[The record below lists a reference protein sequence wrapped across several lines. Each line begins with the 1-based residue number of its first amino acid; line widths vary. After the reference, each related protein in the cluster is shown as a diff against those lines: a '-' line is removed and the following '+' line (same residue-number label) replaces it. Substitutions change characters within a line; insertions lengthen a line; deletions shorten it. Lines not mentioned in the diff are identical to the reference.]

1 MSENTQTGFD
11 ITQTMD
17 TLFYER
23 YQDLKSYYCREDFV
37 AALNAYDGATPDS
50 KKFKRKELEFLC
62 KARGINVKDLIS
74 DRTNVLARIPTRNQ
88 LQKNLL
94 KGFYDMCQSAPTPAA
109 YMERTVRRL
118 APQYARDTVRA
129 AILKKFVAGSDE
141 DFKTFDMKGIYAW
154 AKRHFSEDE
163 AAEFESADADK
174 KKRLVISKI
183 DDSVFDADVK
193 LTNAEILTLIS
204 RKVGDYIKDIDS
216 FEGII
221 LSVSTRKHLAELLNE
236 YDISTNALSD
246 TALISALVEAVNSGK
261 IPSETI
267 ESKSS
272 LVSSIEKDFRKQLS
286 TTVKI
291 SSTGEEISCRD
302 YYKDA
307 KKYALR
313 AKKKAANTTGIDAN
327 LLELCN
333 DLSLGRLRR
342 SRETKRDIYLFAICF
357 GMKVLIRG
365 RADAYDEARNM
376 EKNLL
381 EEYYNDNLLR
391 YISEE
396 TESPGREFDKEPTGE
411 GINYKN
417 FAEAIYIYFLMR
429 DDLGLTPGQK
439 IDEAEKII
447 RECMNRADEND
458 VSARK
463 KGTHTEEY
471 INDIVILL
479 SKDREEIADYVLK
492 KYQVAGPRNTDDHIA
507 PTGIAAEENTASDR
521 IDDIMYDI
529 GVNYDDVEVFEVN
542 HRSDMEGEVNADINF
557 RTNFKFDWKIR
568 ELLEQEYG
576 GDARF
581 MRILSELDTRV
592 HIVKGRFNRN
602 SRRIMLTLLNALSIN
617 SAPCSADRLTGYLND
632 KGVAFADRQLSESM
646 KTLKSIGYDIRRGG
660 GANNDGYY
668 LAERENLDEDLKA
681 LLKRVSDRYF
691 RADDDTDYMLS
702 ETLAKRLGVDRKI
715 SRCNMIALHL
725 SYYIS
730 TLGDLLPDYSKGEG
744 REIEGELSTFP
755 EVFDDYANGVDG
767 INDYLEEARYQP
779 ISAQNVFD
787 MYVITALYFYLIE
800 NNGYMEEVAWKKQ
813 EEII

>member
-1 MSENTQTGFD
+1 MQKNTQTGFD
-11 ITQTMD
+11 ITQKMD

-37 AALNAYDGATPDS
+37 AALNAYDRATPDS
-50 KKFKRKELEFLC
+50 KKFKKKELEFLC
-62 KARGINVKDLIS
+62 KARGISVKELIR
-74 DRTNVLARIPTRNQ
+74 DRDAVLTWIPTRNQ

-94 KGFYDMCQSAPTPAA
+94 KGFYDMCKSAPTPAA

-118 APQYARDTVRA
+118 APQYAKDTVRV

-154 AKRHFSEDE
+154 AMRQFTEEE
-163 AAEFESADADK
+163 AEEFGSADADK
-174 KKRLVISKI
+174 KKQMVISKI
-183 DDSVFDADVK
+183 DDSVFGADVK
-193 LTNAEILTLIS
+193 LSNAEILNLVA
-204 RKVGDYIKDIDS
+204 RKTGDYIKDIDG
-216 FEGII
+216 FDGII
-221 LSVSTRKHLAELLNE
+221 LSDNTKEGLANLLNKH
-236 YDISTNALSD
+236 DIPTGDMSETD
-246 TALISALVEAVNSGK
+246 LVVTVAKACTSGK
-261 IPSETI
+261 ISGVAI
-267 ESKSS
+267 ENESA
-272 LVSSIEKDFRKQLS
+272 LVSSIEKDFRKQLRS
-286 TTVKI
+286 TVKI
-291 SSTGEEISCRD
+291 TDKGEEISCRD

-342 SRETKRDIYLFAICF
+342 SRETKRDIYLFAIMF

-365 RADAYDEARNM
+365 RADVYDEARDM

-396 TESPGREFDKEPTGE
+396 ADSPGREFEKEPTGE

-439 IDEAEKII
+439 IDEAERII
-447 RECMNRADEND
+447 RECMERADEND

-463 KGTHTEEY
+463 RGTHTEEY
-471 INDIVILL
+471 INDIIILL
-479 SKDREEIADYVLK
+479 SKDREDVASYVLK
-492 KYQVAGPRNTDDHIA
+492 TYEVAKLGNAADRIE

-557 RTNFKFDWKIR
+557 RTNYRFDWKIR

-576 GDARF
+576 GDAKF
-581 MRILSELDTRV
+581 MKILSELDSRV
-592 HIVKGRFNRN
+592 HMVGGRFNKT
-602 SRRIMLTLLNALSIN
+602 SRRIMLTLLNALSID
-617 SAPCSADRLTGYLND
+617 SGPWSVDRLTGHLND
-632 KGVAFADRQLSESM
+632 KGVAIADRQLSESM
-646 KTLKSIGYDIRRGG
+646 KTLRSIGFDIRRGG

-668 LAERENLDEDLKA
+668 LAERENLDEELRT

-691 RADDDTDYMLS
+691 RADDDIDYMFS

-715 SRCNMIALHL
+715 SRNNMIALHL

-744 REIEGELSTFP
+744 QEIEGELGTFP

-787 MYVITALYFYLIE
+787 MYVITALYFYLVE
-800 NNGYMEEVAWKKQ
+800 NNGYMPAQ
-813 EEII
+813 

>member
-1 MSENTQTGFD
+1 MPENTQTGFD
-11 ITQTMD
+11 ITKNMD

-74 DRTNVLARIPTRNQ
+74 DRANVLARIPTRDQ

-118 APQYARDTVRA
+118 APQYARDTVRV

-154 AKRHFSEDE
+154 AKRQFTDDE
-163 AAEFESADADK
+163 KEEYESADADK
-174 KKRLVISKI
+174 KKRLVISKL
-183 DDSVFDADVK
+183 DDSVFGADVK
-193 LTNAEILTLIS
+193 LSNAEILSLVA
-204 RKVGDYIKDIDS
+204 RKTGDYIKDIDG
-216 FEGII
+216 FDGII
-221 LSVSTRKHLAELLNE
+221 LSDSTMNSLINLLNKHGIPTG
-236 YDISTNALSD
+236 DMSD
-246 TALISALVEAVNSGK
+246 TDLVVTVAKSCTSDKISGVAIDNEFA
-261 IPSETI
+261 
-267 ESKSS
+267 
-272 LVSSIEKDFRKQLS
+272 LVSSIEKDFRKQLRS
-286 TTVKI
+286 TVKI
-291 SSTGEEISCRD
+291 TETGEEISCRD

-342 SRETKRDIYLFAICF
+342 SRETKRDIYLFAIMF

-365 RADAYDEARNM
+365 RADAYDEARDM

-396 TESPGREFDKEPTGE
+396 TDSPGREFEKEPTGE

-439 IDEAEKII
+439 IDEAERII
-447 RECMNRADEND
+447 RECMERADEND
-458 VSARK
+458 VSVRK
-463 KGTHTEEY
+463 RGTHTEEY

-479 SKDREEIADYVLK
+479 SKDREEVVEYVLK
-492 KYQVAGPRNTDDHIA
+492 TYEVIKPENRDDSIK

-576 GDARF
+576 GDAKF

-592 HIVKGRFNRN
+592 HMVGGRFNKT
-602 SRRIMLTLLNALSIN
+602 SRRIMLTLLNALSID
-617 SAPCSADRLTGYLND
+617 SGPWSVDRLTGHLND
-632 KGVAFADRQLSESM
+632 KGVAIADRQLSESM
-646 KTLKSIGYDIRRGG
+646 KTLKSIGFDIRRGG

-668 LAERENLDEDLKA
+668 LAERENLDEELGT

-691 RADDDTDYMLS
+691 RADDDIDYMFS

-715 SRCNMIALHL
+715 SRNNMIALHL

-744 REIEGELSTFP
+744 QEIEGELGTFP

-787 MYVITALYFYLIE
+787 MYVITALYFYLVE
-800 NNGYMEEVAWKKQ
+800 NNGYMPAQ
-813 EEII
+813 